1 MHKGYVGNGVLGIHL
16 PGICSIAMRIDE
28 FKVKIKRFYIEIRI
42 HSGLLRTTVK
52 ILLFSQGQHQARLL
66 RVVLRVNRVNF
77 DREVKMRR
85 FFPIVF
91 AFLMLLTP

>member
-16 PGICSIAMRIDE
+16 PGICSIAMRIE
-28 FKVKIKRFYIEIRI
+28 LKVKIKRFYIYIEIRI

-77 DREVKMRR
+77 DRWSKCDNSSQLYLH
-85 FFPIVF
+85 F
-91 AFLMLLTP
+91 